1 MIIYVPI
8 NLEDSKLTAEEN
20 REIAEALISDA
31 IGLEIKSTIDD
42 LKAFIR
48 NNSTK
53 SAYTDKNILE
63 SKFNSSYLISPFLD
77 WENTYKVHIN
87 PYEEWYLKVVNQDL
101 KAAVKENER
110 SIEDILYEQDSVNH
124 SCGNKGIDEAQREW
138 EYNNLRS
145 NK

>member
-8 NLEDSKLTAEEN
+8 NLEDSKLTVEEN

-42 LKAFIR
+42 LKAFVR
-48 NNSTK
+48 SNSTK
-53 SAYTDKNILE
+53 SVYTDKNILE
-63 SKFNSSYLISPFLD
+63 SKLNSSYLISPFQE
-77 WENTYKVHIN
+77 WENTYKEHIN
-87 PYEEWYLKVVNQDL
+87 LYEEWYLKVVNQDL
-101 KAAVKENER
+101 RAAVKENER

-138 EYNNLRS
+138 EYNNLRN